1 MLLQKRVY
9 GFNATIAVIEQ
20 TNEKKKKKFNLSE
33 QQGKLN

>member
-1 MLLQKRVY
+1 MLLQKRFY

-20 TNEKKKKKFNLSE
+20 TNEKKKEFNLSE